1 MIDFNI
7 SRKNMILNQL
17 KVNNITEE
25 NILKAIESI
34 PREIFL
40 PSHLKSRAYLDE
52 DTEIFANR
60 FLLEPKILGYILKLS
75 KIQITDVVLDLACS
89 TGYTSAILSKL
100 AKKVYGI
107 DQNKS
112 LLKKAFENTSSLK
125 INNTSFIYSNP
136 KNGLKTKN
144 KFDSIFIFGGV
155 EFISNKVLDLL
166 KSDGG
171 KLITVFYHSDMVG
184 KIGIIKKIKGKLYK
198 KYYYDSNTPI
208 LNDFRKNRKEFI
220 F

>member
-75 KIQITDVVLDLACS
+75 KIQITDVVLDLAHDHEYEHNHDFYGNRS
-89 TGYTSAILSKL
+89 LTKSRVSK
-100 AKKVYGI
+100 I
-107 DQNKS
+107 FD
-112 LLKKAFENTSSLK
+112 FF
-125 INNTSFIYSNP
+125 SFGQRLVS
-136 KNGLKTKN
+136 
-144 KFDSIFIFGGV
+144 
-155 EFISNKVLDLL
+155 
-166 KSDGG
+166 
-171 KLITVFYHSDMVG
+171 
-184 KIGIIKKIKGKLYK
+184 
-198 KYYYDSNTPI
+198 
-208 LNDFRKNRKEFI
+208 
-220 F
+220 

>member
-52 DTEIFANR
+52 DTEIFSNR

-89 TGYTSAILSKL
+89 TGYTTAILSKL

-107 DQNKS
+107 EQNKS
-112 LLKKAFENTSSLK
+112 LLKKALENISSLK
-125 INNTSFIYSNP
+125 IDNASFIYSNP
-136 KNGLKTKN
+136 SHSPMTL
-144 KFDSIFIFGGV
+144 
-155 EFISNKVLDLL
+155 
-166 KSDGG
+166 SDIHICH
-171 KLITVFYHSDMVG
+171 LSFQSHSQ
-184 KIGIIKKIKGKLYK
+184 IILQALYQ
-198 KYYYDSNTPI
+198 
-208 LNDFRKNRKEFI
+208 
-220 F
+220 